1 MNSPDYKLDIYFQ
14 DGPYLMTTDETRTA
28 ESFPAD
34 CRTVAIQKLRTE
46 LGQLRRGQRQA
57 VRTDG
62 VVSTGI
68 AELDDI
74 LPDRGLLRGTL
85 SEWIAAENGSGSL
98 TLVMRAV
105 SQAQREGTLIV
116 VDRLRRLFA
125 PSLMAAGVSLEETIL
140 VRPKSRTDELWA
152 VEQSLKCPGVG
163 VVLFHIDTLKTQDF
177 RRLQLAAESGT
188 AIGILVRS
196 MSAQKQR
203 GWADLR
209 MLVTPIPAPARLFC
223 RRLKVLCLHAKG
235 TLTDK
240 TVELDVCDETG
251 AVRLAARLS
260 DSTVTLPASRT
271 QIDSVRA
278 VSGIGPASTG
288 HRGVE

>member
-1 MNSPDYKLDIYFQ
+1 
-14 DGPYLMTTDETRTA
+14 MTNEENHPA

-34 CRTVAIQKLRTE
+34 CRAVAIQKLRTE
-46 LGQLRRGQRQA
+46 LGHLRRGQRQS
-57 VRTDG
+57 VRANG

-85 SEWIAAENGSGSL
+85 SEWIAAEHGSGSL
-98 TLVMRAV
+98 TLVLRAA
-105 SQAQREGTLIV
+105 SQAQCDGPLVV
-116 VDRLRRLFA
+116 VDGLRRLYA
-125 PSLMAAGVSLEETIL
+125 PAMKATGVRLEETIL
-140 VRPKSRTDELWA
+140 VRPKSRTDGLWA
-152 VEQSLKCPGVG
+152 VEQSLKCPGIG
-163 VVLFHIDTLKTQDF
+163 AVLFPADDLKTQDF

-203 GWADLR
+203 GWAGLR
-209 MLVTPIPAPARLFC
+209 ILVTPIPSPARLFC
-223 RRLKVLCLHAKG
+223 RRLEVRCLHAKG

-251 AVRLAARLS
+251 AVCLAARLS
-260 DSTVTLPASRT
+260 DPATALRPPEA
-271 QIDSVRA
+271 QINSVRA
-278 VSGIGPASTG
+278 VSGVGPPNAGRHS
-288 HRGVE
+288 VE

>member
-1 MNSPDYKLDIYFQ
+1 
-14 DGPYLMTTDETRTA
+14 MTTEKTHPA

-34 CRTVAIQKLRTE
+34 CRAVVIQKLRTE
-46 LGQLRRGQRQA
+46 LGHLRRGQRQA
-57 VRTDG
+57 VRANG
-62 VVSTGI
+62 IVSTGI
-68 AELDDI
+68 AVLDDI

-85 SEWIAAENGSGSL
+85 SEWIAAEHGSGSL
-98 TLVMRAV
+98 TLVLRAA
-105 SQAQREGTLIV
+105 SQAQCDGPLIV
-116 VDRLRRLFA
+116 VDGLRRLYA
-125 PSLMAAGVSLEETIL
+125 PAMKAAGVSLEETIL
-140 VRPKSRTDELWA
+140 VRPKSRTDGLWA

-163 VVLFHIDTLKTQDF
+163 AVLFPVDDLKTQDF

-209 MLVTPIPAPARLFC
+209 MLVSPIPSPARLFC
-223 RRLKVLCLHAKG
+223 RRLEVRCLHAKG

-251 AVRLAARLS
+251 AVCLAARLS
-260 DSTVTLPASRT
+260 DPTDTSSTTKAQV
-271 QIDSVRA
+271 DSVCA
-278 VSGIGPASTG
+278 VSGVGQSSAG
-288 HRGVE
+288 RHGVE